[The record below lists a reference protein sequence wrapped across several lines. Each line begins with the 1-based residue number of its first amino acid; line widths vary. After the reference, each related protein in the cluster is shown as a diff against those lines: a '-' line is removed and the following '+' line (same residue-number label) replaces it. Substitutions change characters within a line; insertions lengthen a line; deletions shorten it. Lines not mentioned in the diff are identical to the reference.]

1 MTHVPSVASCRFCTA
16 VSSSISTARCC
27 ASEIV
32 GLNEGGRVQ
41 PVGVRDGANV
51 QSDGAADGKRVGEG
65 VGMGV
70 RWLGHG
76 DGTAVGFDV
85 GDGVGVGV
93 GVWVGERVPLQ
104 NALRPS
110 NMPFV
115 SQWCLRARV
124 SYR

>member
-16 VSSSISTARCC
+16 VSSSIYTARCC

-85 GDGVGVGV
+85 GDGVVV
-93 GVWVGERVPLQ
+93 DNTITFEYNRSTVSISTVLLTVPLKSAQ
-104 NALRPS
+104 G
-110 NMPFV
+110 
-115 SQWCLRARV
+115 
-124 SYR
+124 